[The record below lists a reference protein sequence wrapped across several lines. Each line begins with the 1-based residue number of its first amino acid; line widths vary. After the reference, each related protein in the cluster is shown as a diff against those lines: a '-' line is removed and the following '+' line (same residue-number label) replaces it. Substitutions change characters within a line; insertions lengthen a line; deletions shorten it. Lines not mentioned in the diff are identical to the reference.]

1 MNPDTSFEA
10 LTPSSFLLRSGKVY
24 ADRCAVIDGD
34 QRFTYA
40 QFLDRSLRL
49 AGALDRL
56 GVKPGDRVAIL
67 APNSHV
73 MLEAHFGMPFAGA
86 VLVALNYRLTANDLA
101 YIVDHSG
108 ASILIYDA
116 EQEAVAHDIAARI
129 QGALTLI
136 KAGAHGPSNEYE
148 LLLATA
154 PQLARPINEERGLL
168 AINYTSGTTGQ
179 PKGVMYSHRGAYLQA
194 LAMSLHTGLTKDS
207 VYLWTLPMFH
217 CNGWCFPWAVTAAGG
232 THLCLRKADP
242 AMIWQHI
249 HDSGVS
255 HLSAAPTLVTMMA
268 WHSAATQASSQR
280 GILRIGTGGS
290 PPTPALLQRMGE
302 LGIEMTH
309 LYGLT
314 ETYGPSVICDWHTE
328 WNALPLAEQAKLKA
342 RQGVG
347 NVISQQVRVVTEE
360 GIDVPADGITQ
371 GEIALRGNNIMLG
384 YYRDEEATRKACPD
398 GWFRSGDVGVMHAD
412 GYIELKDR
420 SKDIIISGG
429 ENIAS
434 VEVEQAICS
443 HAAVL
448 EAAVVAAPDEKW
460 GEVPVA
466 FVTLKQGAA
475 LEAQDLIVYLR
486 TILAGYKIPKQI
498 IFGELLKTSTG
509 KTQKYLLREKAKN
522 LKR

>member
-1 MNPDTSFEA
+1 MTPDFSFEA
-10 LTPSSFLLRSGKVY
+10 LTPSAFLARSGKVY
-24 ADRCAVIDGD
+24 ADRCAIIDGD

-40 QFLDRSLRL
+40 QFHERALRL
-49 AGALDRL
+49 AGALERA

-73 MLEAHFGMPFAGA
+73 MLEAHFGVPLSGA
-86 VLVALNYRLTANDLA
+86 VLVALNYRLTAVDLA
-101 YIVDHSG
+101 YIVEHSG
-108 ASILIYDA
+108 ATILIYDA
-116 EQEAVAHDIAARI
+116 ELEALAHETVARMNGAVTMI
-129 QGALTLI
+129 Q
-136 KAGAHGPSNEYE
+136 AGSNQKTNEYE
-148 LLLATA
+148 RLLNAA
-154 PQLARPINEERGLL
+154 PPFERPVADERALL
-168 AINYTSGTTGQ
+168 AINYTSGTTGK

-194 LAMSLHTGLTKDS
+194 LAMAQHTELNKDS

-232 THLCLRKADP
+232 THLCLRKTDP
-242 AMIWQHI
+242 ELIWHHIQH
-249 HDSGVS
+249 SGVS
-255 HLSAAPTLVTMMA
+255 HMSAAPTLITMMA
-268 WHSAATQASSQR
+268 WHPTAGAGSSQR
-280 GILRIGTGGS
+280 AILRIGTGGS

-314 ETYGPSVICDWHTE
+314 ETYGPSVICDWRSE
-328 WNALPLAEQAKLKA
+328 WNGLPIAEQAKLKA

-347 NVISQQVRVVTEE
+347 NVISQRARIVT
-360 GIDVPADGITQ
+360 GDGSDVPADGITQ

-384 YYRDEEATRKACPD
+384 YYRDEEATVKACPD

-434 VEVEQAICS
+434 IEVEQAICS

-466 FVTLKQGAA
+466 FVMLKAGEA
-475 LEAQDLIVYLR
+475 LEALDLIAYLR
-486 TILAGYKIPKQI
+486 TILAGYKVPKLI
-498 IFGELLKTSTG
+498 VFGELAKTSTG
-509 KTQKYLLREKAKN
+509 KTQKYLLRERVKS